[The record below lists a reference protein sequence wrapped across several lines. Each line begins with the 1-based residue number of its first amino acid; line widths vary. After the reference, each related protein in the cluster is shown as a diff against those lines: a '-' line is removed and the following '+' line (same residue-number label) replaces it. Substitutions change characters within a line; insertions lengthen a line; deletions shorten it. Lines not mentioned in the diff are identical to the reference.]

1 MSEANR
7 IVAHTQKG
15 DHVSEGL
22 GWLTS
27 GLRGKAR
34 LAALLSSWLRQVQAV
49 EDALWQVLIETTLDA
64 SVGAQLDQLGAI
76 VGCGRDA
83 LDDEPYR
90 MLLRAWILANR
101 SSGTGDELLAILAVL
116 SGGDGATTL
125 TESAPAAVVIGRSA
139 PWPVVSVELV
149 AAAIRRAK
157 SAGVRVLVEDLP
169 EGDVFTLAPGED
181 LVVDAFL
188 GLSDTG
194 GTSGGQLAGVV

>member
-1 MSEANR
+1 MSEPDR
-7 IVAHTQKG
+7 VASHAKIG
-15 DHVSEGL
+15 DHVTVGL
-22 GWLTS
+22 SRLVS
-27 GLRGKAR
+27 KLRGKPAMD
-34 LAALLSSWLRQVQAV
+34 ALLSSWLVEVQAV
-49 EDALWQVLIETTLDA
+49 EDALWQVLTETTLDA

-83 LDDEPYR
+83 LGDEPYR
-90 MLLRAWILANR
+90 MLLRTQILANR
-101 SSGTGDELLAILAVL
+101 SNGTGDELLAILAVL

-125 TESAPAAVVIGRSA
+125 TEHAPAAMVIGRSA

-169 EGDVFTLAPGED
+169 AGDVFTLAPDED

-188 GLSDTG
+188 GLSDAG